1 MDSTASGP
9 GPLLPLRRRRV
20 PDASRVCLLCSRPG
34 SVPHRSHFLYHD
46 FRALWRLPQG
56 ECILSDPCDPCH
68 HGNHHGAGA
77 HIQVR
82 GHHQVSR
89 IRLWLHAPLRFHV
102 RILGRDQPQEDHIL
116 VCRTGRPPLPLQRLH
131 GRLEKPAGAQ
141 FPRHGLLD
149 HVNLCERRVP
159 YRHFHSEKQQIENF
173 PYNNE
178 NELKNK
184 KKKNSKSKKNNKLE
198 FDKINLIKESEKE
211 MLKEID
217 FLKKEIQ
224 LKNNIIEKLIEEN
237 KNLVEKIK
245 IKEIE
250 LFNSKN
256 KAENLARVIQENNK
270 CIIFIV
276 RI

>member
-1 MDSTASGP
+1 
-9 GPLLPLRRRRV
+9 
-20 PDASRVCLLCSRPG
+20 
-34 SVPHRSHFLYHD
+34 
-46 FRALWRLPQG
+46 
-56 ECILSDPCDPCH
+56 
-68 HGNHHGAGA
+68 
-77 HIQVR
+77 
-82 GHHQVSR
+82 
-89 IRLWLHAPLRFHV
+89 
-102 RILGRDQPQEDHIL
+102 
-116 VCRTGRPPLPLQRLH
+116 
-131 GRLEKPAGAQ
+131 
-141 FPRHGLLD
+141 
-149 HVNLCERRVP
+149 
-159 YRHFHSEKQQIENF
+159 
-173 PYNNE
+173 
-178 NELKNK
+178 
-184 KKKNSKSKKNNKLE
+184 
-198 FDKINLIKESEKE
+198 